1 MRDGLPKKRS
11 RKVAPQDRK
20 ARDNARQRKIATN
33 GSDKASRKTAPRIK
47 ARANRKVRVGLDAAL
62 SHDPMAVT
70 AADARCEQ
78 ITRDRHW
85 GSALAADH
93 RAAMT
98 EERAWLDANA
108 PEGRKGR
115 GRWGDEL
122 IYRRTGVTR
131 AELMERVLDRL
142 NGSNGT

>member
-1 MRDGLPKKRS
+1 MDGPPQKRS
-11 RKVAPQDRK
+11 RKVAPEDRK
-20 ARDNARQRKIATN
+20 ARDKARQRKIASN

-47 ARANRKVRVGLDAAL
+47 ARDNRKVRRGLDADL
-62 SHDPMAVT
+62 RHDPLAVT
-70 AADARCEQ
+70 EADAKSAL

-85 GSALAADH
+85 GSTLAADH
-93 RAAMT
+93 RAAMA

-122 IYRRTGVTR
+122 NYRRTGVTR
-131 AELMERVLDRL
+131 EELMQRVLDRL
-142 NGSNGT
+142 TGGKGT